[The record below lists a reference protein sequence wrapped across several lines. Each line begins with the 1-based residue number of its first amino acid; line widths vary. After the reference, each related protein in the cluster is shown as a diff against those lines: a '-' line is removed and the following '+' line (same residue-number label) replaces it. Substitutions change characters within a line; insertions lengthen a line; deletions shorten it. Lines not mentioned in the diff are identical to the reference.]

1 MGVARYCAGDV
12 AGERRSLGICL
23 EAWARDGLDAFAD
36 HWANDIEWRA
46 TEGAIDDRGPL
57 HGKDACR
64 AYLRDWLD
72 TFDDFKVEPVELIDA
87 GDERVVAALRYSGRA
102 KQSGANVPATHFAVV
117 YVIRDGKIA
126 RGREYATRDQALQA
140 AGLSE

>member
-1 MGVARYCAGDV
+1 MSEENVEALESAF
-12 AGERRSLGICL
+12 
-23 EAWARDGLDAFAD
+23 EAWTRDGLNAFAD

-64 AYLRDWLD
+64 AYLQDWLD
-72 TFDDFKVEPVELIDA
+72 TFDWFKVEPVEVIDA
-87 GDERVVAALRYSGRA
+87 GDERVVANLRYSGRA
-102 KQSGANVPATHFAVV
+102 KQSGVEVPATNFAVV
-117 YVIRDGKIA
+117 YVIRNLKIA
-126 RGREYATRDQALQA
+126 GGREYATRAEALKA